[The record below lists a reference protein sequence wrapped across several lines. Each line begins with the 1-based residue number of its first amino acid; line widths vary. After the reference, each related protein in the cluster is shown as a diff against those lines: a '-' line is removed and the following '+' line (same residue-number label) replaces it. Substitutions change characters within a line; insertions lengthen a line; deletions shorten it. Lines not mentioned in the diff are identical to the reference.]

1 MLAGLPSRCL
11 SFDKFT
17 EPLLCTRPSAR
28 AQGRTVALPPK
39 THPWGDPQ
47 SKGTG
52 LLLCLPQC
60 VPVTSKPVCVCVC
73 VYRCAHGCQVYPWG
87 AYVGGSLQHVFGHL
101 LYINKGTVAFSLFR
115 LGEEESQTFHAL
127 FLLPAVAPLEK
138 THLVLMPLKP
148 QRIWSQLNNF
158 SCRCFCEN

>member
-1 MLAGLPSRCL
+1 MPSTMC
-11 SFDKFT
+11 
-17 EPLLCTRPSAR
+17 PSNIKA
-28 AQGRTVALPPK
+28 
-39 THPWGDPQ
+39 
-47 SKGTG
+47 
-52 LLLCLPQC
+52 
-60 VPVTSKPVCVCVC
+60 CVCACVC
-73 VYRCAHGCQVYPWG
+73 TDVHMDARSTHGG
-87 AYVGGSLQHVFGHL
+87 GYVGGSLQHVFGHL